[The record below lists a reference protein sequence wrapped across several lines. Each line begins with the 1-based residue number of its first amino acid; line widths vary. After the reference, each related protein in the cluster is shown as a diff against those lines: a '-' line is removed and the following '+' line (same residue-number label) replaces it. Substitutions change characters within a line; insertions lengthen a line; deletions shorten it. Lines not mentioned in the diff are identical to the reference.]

1 MNAPDGWYMV
11 TVVGADRPGIVA
23 RLTRLLFE
31 GGCNLGE
38 ASMTRL
44 GGNFTIMLMVRGVDD
59 ETRLTALLT
68 PLTRELG
75 LRVHVDA
82 IEGRLHRHIEPNVQ
96 VAVHGADRPGIVAQV
111 TQALAAAGFNILDL
125 DSGVGG
131 TADRPIYVMT
141 IDGHVPGG
149 TEALERALAPVR
161 RSGIEV
167 RIEPIDT
174 LVG

>member
-1 MNAPDGWYMV
+1 MV

-96 VAVHGADRPGIVAQV
+96 VAVHGADRPGIVAEV
-111 TQALAAAGFNILDL
+111 TAALAAAGCNILDL
-125 DSGVGG
+125 NSDVGG
-131 TADRPIYVMT
+131 TEQAPLYVMI
-141 IDGHVPGG
+141 IDGHAPQGAA
-149 TEALERALAPVR
+149 ALEAPLAAVR
-161 RSGIEV
+161 RKGIEV
-167 RIEPIDT
+167 RLTPLDT
-174 LVG
+174 LIG

>member
-1 MNAPDGWYMV
+1 MKCWYML
-11 TVVGADRPGIVA
+11 TVVGQDRPGIVA
-23 RLTRLLFE
+23 GLTDALYR
-31 GGCNLGE
+31 GGVNLGE
-38 ASMTRL
+38 ASMARL
-44 GGNFTIMLMVRGVDD
+44 GGNFTIMLMVESDAAAED
-59 ETRLTALLT
+59 LQRLTGPFAAAHS
-68 PLTRELG
+68 
-75 LRVHVDA
+75 LRVYADP
-82 IEGRLHRHIEPNVQ
+82 IEGRLHEHVEPNARI
-96 VAVHGADRPGIVAQV
+96 AVHGADRPGIVAQV
-111 TQALAAAGFNILDL
+111 TEALAAAGFNILDL

-149 TEALERALAPVR
+149 TEVLERALAPVR